1 MTTTPQIT
9 RKFGTFTGVFT
20 PTLLTI
26 LGVIMYVRLPWVVGN
41 AGLMGAWLL
50 MALAMGITACTG
62 LSLSSIATNTRIGSG
77 GPYAIVQKSLGYE
90 IGGSVGVPLYLTR
103 PLGTAMYIFGFREG
117 WLWAFPDHW
126 PMLVDLSVFVV
137 IFALVYVG
145 ADIAFRVQFGIMA
158 VIVASIASILASP
171 ALSNSNIEVTWF
183 GAYPGFPEDG
193 FGGVSLWVVFALFFP
208 ATTGILAGANM
219 SGDLKNPRKSIPAG
233 TLWAIGVS
241 TVVYFGLAYCAARMG
256 TVSELTSNYN
266 LFIDRAFWGPAVL
279 AGLLGAT
286 FSSALAGCV
295 GGPRILMAM
304 GEHGILPKSEWLARI
319 AENGEP
325 RNAVLVTAILTF
337 AALLMRDL
345 NAIAPLLTMFFLIT
359 YTVINV
365 VLLLESSMG
374 LVSFRPSL
382 TLPKIVPLF
391 GTIGGVFTMFIINPT
406 FGLVAVATVIAIYIY
421 VLRLGIKS
429 EGEDVRSSIF
439 VSLAEWA
446 AAKVTE
452 LDVANVR
459 AWKPNLLV
467 PIEDPAAIR
476 GQFRFL
482 LDICRPEGSVKLLAL
497 ATDETEAE
505 LRPRIDRIVRSFRHQ
520 DVFATGSIVRSDNFQ
535 NGTISGLQA
544 LQSAFFRPN
553 ILFLTSP
560 DDVRRHREFGDLIK
574 EAKRTGV
581 GVLLLAMHPKAQF
594 GQSTATNVLIH
605 SQAPDWNPEAAFGRS
620 NLNLLLLLAYRLSRS
635 WNAELNLLTGV
646 DTEADKEAAR
656 HFLEELADLARLPKR
671 TKQLVIVGRFPEV
684 ISKIPA
690 ADLNLVGMQSPPNFS
705 FIQRLVSDGR
715 ASCLSVL
722 DSGRES
728 ALA

>member
-1 MTTTPQIT
+1 MP
-9 RKFGTFTGVFT
+9 
-20 PTLLTI
+20 
-26 LGVIMYVRLPWVVGN
+26 
-41 AGLMGAWLL
+41 
-50 MALAMGITACTG
+50 
-62 LSLSSIATNTRIGSG
+62 
-77 GPYAIVQKSLGYE
+77 
-90 IGGSVGVPLYLTR
+90 
-103 PLGTAMYIFGFREG
+103 
-117 WLWAFPDHW
+117 
-126 PMLVDLSVFVV
+126 
-137 IFALVYVG
+137 
-145 ADIAFRVQFGIMA
+145 
-158 VIVASIASILASP
+158 
-171 ALSNSNIEVTWF
+171 
-183 GAYPGFPEDG
+183 
-193 FGGVSLWVVFALFFP
+193 
-208 ATTGILAGANM
+208 
-219 SGDLKNPRKSIPAG
+219 
-233 TLWAIGVS
+233 
-241 TVVYFGLAYCAARMG
+241 
-256 TVSELTSNYN
+256 
-266 LFIDRAFWGPAVL
+266 
-279 AGLLGAT
+279 
-286 FSSALAGCV
+286 
-295 GGPRILMAM
+295 
-304 GEHGILPKSEWLARI
+304 
-319 AENGEP
+319 
-325 RNAVLVTAILTF
+325 
-337 AALLMRDL
+337 
-345 NAIAPLLTMFFLIT
+345 APL
-359 YTVINV
+359 
-365 VLLLESSMG
+365 S
-374 LVSFRPSL
+374 
-382 TLPKIVPLF
+382 
-391 GTIGGVFTMFIINPT
+391 
-406 FGLVAVATVIAIYIY
+406 VATVIAIYVY

-646 DTEADKEAAR
+646 ETEADKDAAR